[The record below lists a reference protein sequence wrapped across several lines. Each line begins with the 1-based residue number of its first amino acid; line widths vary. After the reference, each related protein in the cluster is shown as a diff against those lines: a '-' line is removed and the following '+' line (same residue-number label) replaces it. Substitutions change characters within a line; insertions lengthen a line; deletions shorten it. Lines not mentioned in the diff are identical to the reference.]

1 MAVIDAHAATPGIGG
16 VDNQHL
22 TVDYDKFTAEIW
34 PPHVSD
40 AGNRAL
46 VSLSSHH
53 PVSQSPRTIN
63 TVKATSFYDDFY
75 NRIHIT
81 PQRMPLG
88 NILSTQASV
97 VKLWNAH
104 LESRTLIS
112 ITGLVDGMTLDGA
125 AAPFDLTA
133 LAELDYDVSVSQDGA
148 ATVDTT
154 LRWTFDNDEA
164 PLIRVTAARV
174 FIWGWLPDWDD
185 GVTERLEWLTDI
197 LSSNSLVE
205 QRRAKRI
212 APRRTFSAQM
222 YIDQA
227 ERQFLDLALFDWSA
241 RFWGLPIWP
250 EVQLLT
256 QSVALS
262 ALRIPCQTAYLEFRV
277 GGLAI
282 LHSGSAFHCEGVVIS
297 GVDANGIDLAS
308 PLNNAWPVGTRLY
321 PAKAAMLAREPRLKR
336 LTDQSISADVDFLVM
351 EACDWPEILPA
362 TLYRGWPVLETSPD
376 ESEDL
381 AITQHRLLATLDAAG
396 SLPLITDVAGVALPL
411 RGWKWLGSGRQERAA
426 FRSLVYGLRGRQVP
440 VWIPTHSDD
449 LTVVAGIGGTTVDVA
464 YCGYTRFGQTNPG
477 RRDIRIELL
486 SGTVY
491 HRRITGCEELSST
504 VERLQI
510 DSSLGESAAP
520 SQIRRVCWMTL
531 SRLSSDRV
539 EIEHITDSDGIA
551 TSSLTFRGVRDDAV

>member
-1 MAVIDAHAATPGIGG
+1 
-16 VDNQHL
+16 
-22 TVDYDKFTAEIW
+22 
-34 PPHVSD
+34 
-40 AGNRAL
+40 
-46 VSLSSHH
+46 
-53 PVSQSPRTIN
+53 
-63 TVKATSFYDDFY
+63 
-75 NRIHIT
+75 
-81 PQRMPLG
+81 
-88 NILSTQASV
+88 
-97 VKLWNAH
+97 
-104 LESRTLIS
+104 
-112 ITGLVDGMTLDGA
+112 
-125 AAPFDLTA
+125 
-133 LAELDYDVSVSQDGA
+133 
-148 ATVDTT
+148 
-154 LRWTFDNDEA
+154 
-164 PLIRVTAARV
+164 
-174 FIWGWLPDWDD
+174 
-185 GVTERLEWLTDI
+185 
-197 LSSNSLVE
+197 
-205 QRRAKRI
+205 
-212 APRRTFSAQM
+212 M

-262 ALRIPCQTAYLEFRV
+262 AVRIPCQTAYLEFRV

-321 PAKAAMLAREPRLKR
+321 PARAAMLAREPRLKR
-336 LTDQSISADVDFLVM
+336 LTDQSISADVDFLVT

-362 TLYRGWPVLETSPD
+362 TLYRGWPVLETRPD

-396 SLPLITDVAGVALPL
+396 SLPLITDVAGVAMPL

-449 LTVVAGIGGTTVDVA
+449 LTIVAGIGGTTVDVA

-491 HRRITGCEELSST
+491 HRRITGSEELSST

-510 DSSLGESAAP
+510 DSSLGVSVAP
-520 SQIRRVCWMTL
+520 AQIRRVCWMTL
-531 SRLSSDRV
+531 SRLSIDSV
-539 EIEHITDSDGIA
+539 NIEHITDSDGIA